1 MDLSELNVLLTVARE
16 RSFSRAAQK
25 LFRTQPAVSI
35 AIRKLEDEI
44 GEPLFARGARSGQLT
59 DAGRLLVG
67 YAERIL
73 NLRDE
78 IRRAVDDLRAGGRGE
93 LSLGVNESSIHALL
107 PVLARYRQM
116 FPQVHLA
123 VRRTFS
129 RDIPGELLNYRL
141 DLGVASFVPQEPQ
154 LAAIKIF
161 RDELAFVVAPKH
173 RLAKRGRAHLAELGQ
188 ESFIAHIV
196 ESPFRQRVIQLF
208 AKHHVPLRM
217 SIDLPTIESIKRFV
231 QMDIGVAIVPR
242 MCVRWEIEQGLLV
255 EVKVRE
261 LRMPRDLY
269 LLYRRREQLSHS
281 AKAMFDLLK
290 PGSAPSRCAPHPRI
304 ASPQRPDRCCR
315 FRCFVPSGCRVRR
328 PDCWYRPRRKPD
340 GQRNPPAFA
349 YLC

>member
-1 MDLSELNVLLTVARE
+1 MDLAELNVLLTVARE

-116 FPQVHLA
+116 YPQVHLA

-281 AKAMFDLLK
+281 AKAMFELLK
-290 PGSAPSRCAPHPRI
+290 PGSAPSLR
-304 ASPQRPDRCCR
+304 ASPSDRES
-315 FRCFVPSGCRVRR
+315 F
-328 PDCWYRPRRKPD
+328 D
-340 GQRNPPAFA
+340 A
-349 YLC
+349 

>member
-59 DAGRLLVG
+59 DAGRLLAE

-107 PVLARYRQM
+107 PVLARYRQAY
-116 FPQVHLA
+116 PQVHLA

-173 RLAKRGRAHLAELGQ
+173 RLAKRGRAGLAELGE

-269 LLYRRREQLSHS
+269 LLYRRREPLSHS

-290 PGSAPSRCAPHPRI
+290 PRGGSSRAEAG
-304 ASPQRPDRCCR
+304 ASETESPD
-315 FRCFVPSGCRVRR
+315 S
-328 PDCWYRPRRKPD
+328 
-340 GQRNPPAFA
+340 
-349 YLC
+349 

>member
-1 MDLSELNVLLTVARE
+1 MDLSELNVFLTVARE

-35 AIRKLEDEI
+35 AIRKLEGEI

-93 LSLGVNESSIHALL
+93 LILGVNESSIHALL

-129 RDIPGELLNYRL
+129 RDIPTELLNYRL

-154 LAAIKIF
+154 LAAAKIF
-161 RDELAFVVAPKH
+161 RDELALVVSPRH
-173 RLAKRGRAHLAELGQ
+173 RLAKRGHAELADLAQ
-188 ESFIAHIV
+188 ESFVAHIV

-208 AKHHVPLRM
+208 AKHHVPLHM
-217 SIDLPTIESIKRFV
+217 SIELPTIESIKRFV
-231 QMDIGVAIVPR
+231 QMDLGIAIVPR
-242 MCVRWEIEQGLLV
+242 MCVRWEIEQDLLV

-281 AKAMFDLLK
+281 AKAMFELLK
-290 PGSAPSRCAPHPRI
+290 PRSSNGAGAAQDSSE
-304 ASPQRPDRCCR
+304 
-315 FRCFVPSGCRVRR
+315 
-328 PDCWYRPRRKPD
+328 K
-340 GQRNPPAFA
+340 
-349 YLC
+349 

>member
-1 MDLSELNVLLTVARE
+1 VDLAELNVLLTVARE

-116 FPQVHLA
+116 YPQVHLA

-188 ESFIAHIV
+188 ESFVAHIV
-196 ESPFRQRVIQLF
+196 ESPFRNRVIQLF
-208 AKHHVPLRM
+208 AKHHVPLEMRVE
-217 SIDLPTIESIKRFV
+217 LPTIESIKRFV
-231 QMDIGVAIVPR
+231 QMDMGVAIVPR
-242 MCVRWEIEQGLLV
+242 MCARWEVEQGLLV
-255 EVKVRE
+255 EIKIRQ

-269 LLYRRREQLSHS
+269 LLHRKRGPLSHAAASMLRLLRPRS
-281 AKAMFDLLK
+281 A
-290 PGSAPSRCAPHPRI
+290 APSTPE
-304 ASPQRPDRCCR
+304 S
-315 FRCFVPSGCRVRR
+315 VV
-328 PDCWYRPRRKPD
+328 PD
-340 GQRNPPAFA
+340 GSGTP
-349 YLC
+349 